1 MTFLRLRCLFSKSP
15 KKSYYK
21 INAIHPTLTSF
32 GQKIIPGKHFWDQ
45 CINICVSMFGTCV
58 GPVSKELDTGRV
70 EGNFCTAA
78 LAENEVWKT
87 KPSLSSS
94 LTLQSASVPPVL
106 TSSMPFHIASP
117 FLAPKSAVQFLSPG
131 PTSWYPLGLS
141 YSFQLISNLGW
152 KHPSALVLLLD
163 EWRRESICH
172 LKACE
177 QTLYRET
184 LCSIM
189 KNGVLHLCPGDFSG
203 WWKPCPS
210 YISKSPCLSQN

>member
-131 PTSWYPLGLS
+131 PTSWYRSASATLFN
-141 YSFQLISNLGW
+141 SFQTSAENIPLPSFYFLMSGGGNQFVTW
-152 KHPSALVLLLD
+152 KHVNKHFTGRHSAAS
-163 EWRRESICH
+163 WRMGYCIYAQGISQVGESH
-172 LKACE
+172 VHPTFQKA
-177 QTLYRET
+177 
-184 LCSIM
+184 
-189 KNGVLHLCPGDFSG
+189 PA
-203 WWKPCPS
+203 
-210 YISKSPCLSQN
+210 